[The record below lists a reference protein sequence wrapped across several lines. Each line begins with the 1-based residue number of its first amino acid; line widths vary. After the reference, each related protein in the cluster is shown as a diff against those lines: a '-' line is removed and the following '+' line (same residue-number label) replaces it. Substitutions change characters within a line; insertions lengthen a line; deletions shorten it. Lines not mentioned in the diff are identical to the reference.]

1 MRSHNYGIF
10 GKTQLNVFF
19 EQLIFRVKF
28 SKWEV
33 QHQRCQ
39 TLPNVCAR
47 SECSSILPRNG
58 YKHRENLNCEANL
71 KMMHNL
77 KNKTETTKFAGQ
89 TNASKQSK
97 VYISNDKQSTSP
109 PPPLC
114 LLQPYHSYSTL
125 LFIHSSVANL
135 YEQQLQSQLKA
146 VREIV
151 EFLESD
157 FLMGSNSCNPAAQ
170 RSDRWVQKELR

>member
-1 MRSHNYGIF
+1 MLANNPKFIF
-10 GKTQLNVFF
+10 QTTNNQL
-19 EQLIFRVKF
+19 
-28 SKWEV
+28 
-33 QHQRCQ
+33 
-39 TLPNVCAR
+39 P
-47 SECSSILPRNG
+47 
-58 YKHRENLNCEANL
+58 
-71 KMMHNL
+71 
-77 KNKTETTKFAGQ
+77 
-89 TNASKQSK
+89 
-97 VYISNDKQSTSP
+97 P

-114 LLQPYHSYSTL
+114 LLQPYHSYSIL

-157 FLMGSNSCNPAAQ
+157 FLMGSNSCNLAAQ